1 MKNKARRSMRQQVLK
16 FSTGFA
22 TVLAAVAGGAVIG
35 YSPAQAETFA
45 LRWTA
50 VEAVQKA
57 TKADRLGTPA
67 RASESSVVFYN
78 DPKAALTVAT
88 KIEMA
93 AVNES
98 TRKIR
103 EVPNENA
110 RQDKKKLKL
119 PVGCE
124 PSFSPVTTPSMANVT
139 GRCLAAQ
146 EETTKVAG
154 LAR

>member
-1 MKNKARRSMRQQVLK
+1 MRQKVLK

-22 TVLAAVAGGAVIG
+22 TVLAALSAGEGLIG
-35 YSPAQAETFA
+35 FSPAQAETFA
-45 LRWTA
+45 LRWVA
-50 VEAVQKA
+50 FEIPQ
-57 TKADRLGTPA
+57 KADRLSAPV
-67 RASESSVVFYN
+67 RAGESSVVFYS
-78 DPKAALTVAT
+78 DPKAALTIAT

-93 AVNES
+93 GKNES
-98 TRKIR
+98 AGKIR

-110 RQDKKKLKL
+110 RQDKKKKI

-146 EETTKVAG
+146 EPETKFAG

>member
-1 MKNKARRSMRQQVLK
+1 MRPQVLK

-22 TVLAAVAGGAVIG
+22 TVLAAYLAGGGVTGHSAR
-35 YSPAQAETFA
+35 AETFA
-45 LRWTA
+45 IRWTA

-57 TKADRLGTPA
+57 AKADRLAPVRTN
-67 RASESSVVFYN
+67 ESSVVFYN

-88 KIEMA
+88 KIEVA

-110 RQDKKKLKL
+110 RRDKKPKL

-139 GRCLAAQ
+139 GRCLAALD
-146 EETTKVAG
+146 ETTKVAG

>member
-1 MKNKARRSMRQQVLK
+1 MRQQVLK

-22 TVLAAVAGGAVIG
+22 TVLVAWAGAGVVG
-35 YSPAQAETFA
+35 HSVAQAETFA

-57 TKADRLGTPA
+57 AKADRLSTPA
-67 RASESSVVFYN
+67 RPNESSVVFYN

-110 RQDKKKLKL
+110 RQDKQDKKKKLLL

-146 EETTKVAG
+146 EGATKVAG

>member
-1 MKNKARRSMRQQVLK
+1 MRQKVLK

-22 TVLAAVAGGAVIG
+22 TVLAALSAGAGLIG
-35 YSPAQAETFA
+35 YSSAQAETFA
-45 LRWTA
+45 LRWIA
-50 VEAVQKA
+50 FEIPQ
-57 TKADRLGTPA
+57 KADRLNAPA
-67 RASESSVVFYN
+67 RTSESSVVFYS
-78 DPKAALTVAT
+78 DPKAALTIAT

-93 AVNES
+93 EKES
-98 TRKIR
+98 AGKIRIR

-110 RQDKKKLKL
+110 RQDKKKKL

-146 EETTKVAG
+146 EPGTKFAG

>member
-1 MKNKARRSMRQQVLK
+1 MRQQVLK

-22 TVLAAVAGGAVIG
+22 TVLAALAGGAVIG
-35 YSPAQAETFA
+35 HSTAQAETFA
-45 LRWTA
+45 IRWTA

-57 TKADRLGTPA
+57 AKADRLGTPA

-103 EVPNENA
+103 EVPNENV
-110 RQDKKKLKL
+110 RQDKQDKKKLKL

>member
-1 MKNKARRSMRQQVLK
+1 MRQQVLK

-22 TVLAAVAGGAVIG
+22 TVLAALAGAGVVGHSA
-35 YSPAQAETFA
+35 AQAETFA

-57 TKADRLGTPA
+57 AKADRLSTPA
-67 RASESSVVFYN
+67 RANESSVVFYN

-110 RQDKKKLKL
+110 RQDQKKLKL

-146 EETTKVAG
+146 EGATKVAG

>member
-1 MKNKARRSMRQQVLK
+1 MRQQVLK

-22 TVLAAVAGGAVIG
+22 TVLAALAGGAVIG
-35 YSPAQAETFA
+35 HSTAQAETFA
-45 LRWTA
+45 IRWTA

-57 TKADRLGTPA
+57 AKADRLAPVRT
-67 RASESSVVFYN
+67 SKSSVVFYN

-88 KIEMA
+88 KIEIA
-93 AVNES
+93 AVNKS

-110 RQDKKKLKL
+110 RQDKQDKKKLKL

-146 EETTKVAG
+146 EGATKVAG